1 MGRWL
6 TFPASRF
13 PERVIGI
20 GFFNRLPVA
29 VLNVAGPWP
38 ASAHLTRKLDH
49 AENAHARLPTVKF
62 LVGFQRQEVRGAVPL
77 EICELLESR
86 MHFLS
91 LNLIGIKVDGLG
103 ADRLVLFLHG

>member
-49 AENAHARLPTVKF
+49 LENT
-62 LVGFQRQEVRGAVPL
+62 
-77 EICELLESR
+77 
-86 MHFLS
+86 MHDCPQSNS
-91 LNLIGIKVDGLG
+91 LWVFSDKKR
-103 ADRLVLFLHG
+103 AVLFHLRFVNCQGVAGVSFR